1 MSCLLKGMIVPLIP
15 LRLHQFRQF
24 YGGGRISTTA
34 LDYDENRPSLP
45 NFTRSRP
52 KLGTRLNWNITLST
66 WKIKS
71 YLFKIQLNTVGTHN
85 LWAIT
90 EFKLKFC

>member
-34 LDYDENRPSLP
+34 LDYDEKSAIITKLYTIEAQIEELGEIGISHYQRGKSKVTSLR
-45 NFTRSRP
+45 RS
-52 KLGTRLNWNITLST
+52 N
-66 WKIKS
+66 
-71 YLFKIQLNTVGTHN
+71 
-85 LWAIT
+85 
-90 EFKLKFC
+90 

>member
-34 LDYDENRPSLP
+34 VDYDE
-45 NFTRSRP
+45 
-52 KLGTRLNWNITLST
+52 
-66 WKIKS
+66 KS
-71 YLFKIQLNTVGTHN
+71 GLRIELYTNE
-85 LWAIT
+85 A
-90 EFKLKFC
+90 

>member
-34 LDYDENRPSLP
+34 LDYDEKSAIITKLYTIEAQIRNQVKLEYHTINVENQKLP
-45 NFTRSRP
+45 
-52 KLGTRLNWNITLST
+52 L
-66 WKIKS
+66 
-71 YLFKIQLNTVGTHN
+71 
-85 LWAIT
+85 
-90 EFKLKFC
+90 